1 MAVICTSYL
10 GMVELV
16 LKLGVYERST
26 VGLVQLAVVVN
37 GRAAGG
43 GLKVV
48 IEDGWAGEK
57 KVG

>member
-1 MAVICTSYL
+1 
-10 GMVELV
+10 MVELV